1 MARAFIAIGS
11 NLGDRPGHLER
22 ARMQLAKLPRT
33 RLVDFSSTYE
43 TAPVG
48 PVEQG
53 DFLNAAAMLDTQLAP
68 SQLMEALDQ
77 IEREAGRPAGPDRVK
92 WGPRTL
98 DLDLVLYGH
107 EVISSETLVVPHPLM
122 HERWFV
128 LKPLA
133 ELAPEAVHPI
143 LQMTVAEL
151 LNSVEKVQAAGGQQ
165 S

>member
-11 NLGDRPGHLER
+11 NLGDRSGHVDR
-22 ARMQLAKLPRT
+22 ARARLAKLPRT
-33 RLVDFSSTYE
+33 RLVGFSSTYE

-53 DFLNAAAMLDTQLAP
+53 DFLNAAAELDTQLDP
-68 SQLMEALDQ
+68 FELLEALRQ
-77 IEREAGRPAGPDRVK
+77 IERDAGRPAEPTRVK

-98 DLDLVLYGH
+98 DLDIVLYGY
-107 EVISSETLVVPHPLM
+107 EVISSDTLVVPHPLM

-133 ELAPEAVHPI
+133 ELAPQAVHPI
-143 LQMTVAEL
+143 LQMTVADL
-151 LNSVEKVQAAGGQQ
+151 LKNVEEVQAAGGRR

>member
-11 NLGDRPGHLER
+11 NLGDRLAHVKR
-22 ARMQLAKLPRT
+22 ARVDLAELPRT
-33 RLVDFSSTYE
+33 RLVGVSSTYE

-53 DFLNAAAMLDTQLAP
+53 DFLNAAASLDTQLDP
-68 SQLMEALDQ
+68 FELLEALRE
-77 IEREAGRPAGPDRVK
+77 IEREAGRPTGSARVK

-98 DLDLVLYGH
+98 DLDIILYGQ
-107 EVISSETLVVPHPLM
+107 EVISTETLVVPHPLM

-133 ELAPEAVHPI
+133 ELAPDTVHPI
-143 LQMTVAEL
+143 LQMTIAGL
-151 LNSVEKVQAAGGQQ
+151 LKNVEEIQAAGGQQ

>member
-11 NLGDRPGHLER
+11 NLGDRPGHVER
-22 ARMQLAKLPRT
+22 ARNHLAGLPRT
-33 RLVDFSSTYE
+33 WLVGFSSTYE

-53 DFLNAAAMLDTQLAP
+53 DFLNAAAMLDTELDP
-68 SQLMEALDQ
+68 FELMKALGE
-77 IEREAGRPAGPDRVK
+77 IEREAGRSAGPDRVK

-98 DLDLVLYGH
+98 DLDIVLYGQ

-133 ELAPEAVHPI
+133 ELAPQAVHPI
-143 LQMTVAEL
+143 LHMTVADL
-151 LNSVEKVQAAGGQQ
+151 LKNVEKCQAAGGRQP
-165 S
+165 

>member
-11 NLGDRPGHLER
+11 NLGDRHGHLER
-22 ARMQLAKLPRT
+22 ARLGLARLPRT
-33 RLVDFSSTYE
+33 RLVSFSPTYE

-53 DFLNAAAMLDTQLAP
+53 DFLNAAAVLDTQLDPFELLA
-68 SQLMEALDQ
+68 ALRQ
-77 IEREAGRPAGPDRVK
+77 IERDTGRPTEPERAK

-98 DLDLVLYGH
+98 DLDIVLFGS
-107 EVISSETLVVPHPLM
+107 EIISSDALTVPHPLM

-133 ELAPEAVHPI
+133 DVAPQAVHPI
-143 LQMTVAEL
+143 LQLTVADL
-151 LNSVEKVQAAGGQQ
+151 LKNVEQVQAAAGGP